1 MYHLVYPGVST
12 YFYLNAKQQWF
23 HGFSPEFIYRVSFVH
38 NLCLQIFSLIT
49 FSTLLG
55 GLLKYGIVG
64 EHQYYLADGNIKN
77 AVFWFYL
84 SKYYEYMDTFI
95 IYAKQRDTIT
105 LQKFHHAG
113 AAVVWHLGYI
123 YNFDG
128 IFFASLLNSGVHS
141 IMYLY
146 YLLSLLRTI
155 DVRPMKI
162 YITTLQ
168 VGQLVYG
175 AWALPYY
182 YYSVETAAN
191 KYVIIIF
198 DTYIAGL
205 IYLFCEFMYRTYF
218 VNTGLNKKLQ

>member
-1 MYHLVYPGVST
+1 V
-12 YFYLNAKQQWF
+12 KQQWF
-23 HGFSPEFIYRVSFVH
+23 HGFSPEFIYRASFAH

-113 AAVVWHLGYI
+113 AAVVWHLGYM

-128 IFFASLLNSGVHS
+128 VFFASLLNSGVHS

-182 YYSVETAAN
+182 YYYVETAAN
-191 KYVIIIF
+191 KYIIIIF
-198 DTYIAGL
+198 DTYIAIL

-218 VNTGLNKKLQ
+218 MSNHRKIET

>member
-1 MYHLVYPGVST
+1 
-12 YFYLNAKQQWF
+12 
-23 HGFSPEFIYRVSFVH
+23 
-38 NLCLQIFSLIT
+38 LIT

-198 DTYIAGL
+198 DTYIAVL